1 MAPGTDAPAGRRAAR
16 TIIVVPCYNEAAR
29 LDADRFA
36 AWAAGSDG
44 IGLLFVDDGST
55 DATSDVLAALADRV
69 PDRIRALRLAAN
81 QGKSGAVRAGVL
93 AALAWGPEFVGFWDA
108 DLATPLSAIPR
119 FVAILEGRPRLVG
132 AIGARVKLLGTT
144 IERSAV
150 RHYLGRVFA
159 TAASVVLGLAVY
171 DTQCGAKLFRAGPL
185 LRGAFAAPFRSRW
198 AFDVEL
204 LARLEEASR
213 RAGAPPVA
221 ETVVELALEE
231 WRDVRGSKLH
241 PLGMV
246 RAGLDLALMRLYAR
260 RDVGRV
266 VAPPP
271 ARWLGPAQP

>member
-1 MAPGTDAPAGRRAAR
+1 M
-16 TIIVVPCYNEAAR
+16 VPCYNEAAR

-36 AWAAGSDG
+36 AWAAGSDE

-55 DATSDVLAALADRV
+55 DATSDVLAALACEA

-93 AALAWGPEFVGFWDA
+93 AALAWDPEFVGFWDA
-108 DLATPLSAIPR
+108 DLATPLSAVPR
-119 FVAILEGRPRLVG
+119 FVTVLEGRPRLLG

-159 TAASVVLGLAVY
+159 TAASIVLGLAVY

-213 RAGAPPVA
+213 RADAPPVA
-221 ETVVELALEE
+221 ETVVELALDE

-260 RDVGRV
+260 RDVGRA

-271 ARWLGPAQP
+271 ALWLGAAKP